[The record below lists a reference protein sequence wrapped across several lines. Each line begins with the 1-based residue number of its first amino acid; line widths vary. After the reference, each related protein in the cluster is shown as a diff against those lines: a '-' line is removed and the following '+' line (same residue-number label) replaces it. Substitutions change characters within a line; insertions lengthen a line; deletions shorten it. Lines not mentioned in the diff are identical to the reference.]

1 MITRRILCLIVLISP
16 ILSLVAAAAE
26 SPRVLPTGKVP
37 QDRRLEPLKDL
48 NGYFPFTPSASPG
61 AWNRRAE
68 RVRRQ
73 LLVSL
78 GLWPLPTRTPLNPV
92 IHGRVDRDDYTVDRV
107 YFESMPGFYVTGSLY
122 RPKNH
127 AGPMP
132 AVLCPHGHWANG
144 RFYDTGLSKVKQ
156 EIKQGGEQ
164 FEEGG
169 RSPLQSRCV
178 QLARMGCVVFH
189 YDMIGYADSTQISFE
204 VAHRFAKQ
212 RLDMNRDSDWGL
224 FSPQAESH
232 GQSVMGLQSW
242 NSIRALDFVSQLPN
256 VDPQRLAVTGAS
268 GGGTQTFILCAIDP
282 RPAVAFPAVMVST
295 AMQGGCTCEN
305 ASGLRV
311 DTGNVE
317 FAALFAPKPLALSA
331 ADDWTKEMSTKGF
344 PELRE
349 HYAMLGHADRL
360 MLLSRT
366 EFAHNYNSVTRHAMY
381 HWLNEHLKLGVSE
394 PISER
399 DYQRLSQDEMT
410 VWSGGTTKPAGGP
423 DFERELLAWWHADT
437 QRQLQA
443 LTPSD
448 ASSLRGFREIAGG
461 AIDVIIGRDLP
472 AAADVD
478 YDQNYKE
485 DRGDYLHMMGLL
497 RNESRNVELPISFL
511 YPTRWEGQV
520 VIWLSEE
527 GKAGLLGESGIPIP
541 PVSRLL
547 SNGAAVV
554 GVDLLSQG
562 EFLADGKQIER
573 TDRVKNPRE
582 AAAYTFGYNH
592 TVFAKR
598 VHDVLTVIAFAQN
611 HETTPKRVDLVGL
624 GPGPAAWAAAA
635 RAQARD
641 AVGKAA
647 IASNGFRFGSV
658 KEIHDPNFLPAGAR
672 YFDLPGMLAVAAP
685 ETLWLGGEGN
695 EAPEIVR
702 AAYKAA
708 GSSDQMTMFKGKTD
722 QADAAVSWLL
732 AK

>member
-1 MITRRILCLIVLISP
+1 MIARRILCLIVLMSP
-16 ILSLVAAAAE
+16 ISSLVAGAEE
-26 SPRVLPTGKVP
+26 SPRVLPAGKVP
-37 QDRRLEPLKDL
+37 QDGRLEPLTDL
-48 NGYFPFTPSASPG
+48 NGYFPFTPSESPK

-78 GLWPLPTRTPLNPV
+78 GLWPLPTRTALNPV

-122 RPKNH
+122 RPKGL
-127 AGPMP
+127 GPFP

-144 RFYDTGLSKVKQ
+144 RFYDTGLAKVKQ
-156 EIKQGGEQ
+156 EIEQGGEK

-189 YDMIGYADSTQISFE
+189 YDMIGYADCTQISYQ
-204 VAHRFAKQ
+204 VAHRFAEQ
-212 RLDMNRDSDWGL
+212 RPEMNRDSDWGL

-232 GQSVMGLQSW
+232 AQSVMGLQSW

-317 FAALFAPKPLALSA
+317 FAALFAPKPMGLSA

-344 PELRE
+344 PELRR
-349 HYAMLGHADRL
+349 HYAMLGHADHL

-366 EFAHNYNSVTRHAMY
+366 EFDHNYNSVTRHAMY
-381 HWLNEHLKLGVSE
+381 HWLNRHLKLGASE
-394 PISER
+394 PILER
-399 DYQRLSQDEMT
+399 DFQRLSQEEMT
-410 VWSGGTTKPAGGP
+410 VWSGVTTKPVQGA
-423 DFERELLAWWHADT
+423 DFETALLAWWHADT
-437 QRQLQA
+437 QSQLQA

-448 ASSLRGFREIAGG
+448 TASLRGFREITGG
-461 AIDVIIGRDLP
+461 AIDVIIGQDLP
-472 AAADVD
+472 AAADIV

-485 DRGDYLHMMGLL
+485 EHGDILHMMGLL
-497 RNESRNVELPISFL
+497 RNESRQVELPISFL
-511 YPTRWEGQV
+511 YPKQWEGQV

-527 GKAGLLGESGIPIP
+527 GKAGLLNESGLPIA

-547 SNGAAVV
+547 AGGAAVI

-562 EFLADGKQIER
+562 EFLSDGKKIER
-573 TDRVKNPRE
+573 TGRVKNTRE

-592 TVFAKR
+592 TLFAKR

-611 HETTPKRVDLVGL
+611 HESTPKRVDLVGL
-624 GPGPAAWAAAA
+624 GPGPAAWVAAA

-641 AVGKAA
+641 AVGRAA

-658 KEIHDPNFLPAGAR
+658 KAIHDPNFLPGAAR

-685 ETLWLGGEGN
+685 EALWLGGEGD
-695 EAPEIVR
+695 EAPEIVQ

-708 GSSDQMTMFKGKTD
+708 GSSDQVTSFAGKIG
-722 QADAAVSWLL
+722 QAAAAVSWLL
-732 AK
+732 AE